1 MTESVDWTFDGT
13 WPFEPHWHESGE
25 GRMHYVDEG
34 PRDGR
39 PVVLVHGNPTWG
51 YLYRA
56 IVPPLVAGG
65 NRVVVPDHL
74 GFGRSEKPG
83 NPELY
88 RACRH
93 ARRLEGL
100 LESLGLSAAVVVA
113 HDWGGPTG
121 LSWATRHPERVEG
134 LFLVNTLAHEVRS
147 ERLPPGK
154 RRMPLPMPLHLFR
167 TPAVGEL
174 LVQGLDAFKP
184 LMFKL
189 GIERKECLTPA
200 IRRAYRA
207 VHSRWSERAAM
218 LMLAREVPAAAGG
231 AVNRMNA
238 EIEGKLR
245 SHFRSKPA
253 HVVWGTKDRVLPPVY
268 IEWWLDSLPDAEV
281 TRIHHAGHFV
291 QEDAPE
297 QLASALTRFVSRL

>member
-1 MTESVDWTFDGT
+1 MDNSVDWTFGGT

-51 YLYRA
+51 YLYRE
-56 IVPPLVAGG
+56 IIPPLVADG
-65 NRVVVPDHL
+65 NRVIVPDHL

-83 NPELY
+83 DPDLY
-88 RACRH
+88 RVARH
-93 ARRLEGL
+93 AHRLDDL
-100 LESLGLSAAVVVA
+100 LESLGLNAAVVVA

-121 LSWATRHPERVEG
+121 LFWATRHPERVAG

-147 ERLPPGK
+147 ERLAGG

-167 TPAVGEL
+167 TPAFGKL
-174 LVQGLDAFKP
+174 LVQGVDAFKP
-184 LMFKL
+184 LMFRL
-189 GIERKECLTPA
+189 GIERKQSLTPA
-200 IRRAYRA
+200 VRRAYRA

-218 LMLAREVPAAAGG
+218 LVFARELPVAAGG
-231 AVNRMNA
+231 PVNQMNI
-238 EIEGKLR
+238 EIEAGLR
-245 SHFRSKPA
+245 RHFRSKPA
-253 HVVWGTKDRVLPPVY
+253 HILWGMKDRVLRPTY
-268 IEWWLDSLPDAEV
+268 IEWWLDSLPAAGV
-281 TRIHHAGHFV
+281 TRINEAGHFV

-297 QLASALTRFVSRL
+297 QVIAALRRFVQRL